1 VSSDS
6 PRLGRVGSATLL
18 VAGVYGIA
26 LVVAGFVVP
35 VYRSTSVS
43 SSGDLADGSDT
54 LVGVNGGGVVLVL
67 GVPLLATVL
76 VACALWSRSRRGALA
91 IAWTLT
97 GLLAAFNLLAM
108 LTIGVFVLPVTAAL
122 VLACS
127 TCRRR
132 PEQLGGAAAAR
143 SLG

>member
-1 VSSDS
+1 MSSEN
-6 PRLGRVGSATLL
+6 PRLGRVAATTLL
-18 VAGVYGIA
+18 MAGVYGIA

-43 SSGDLADGSDT
+43 SSGALTDGSDT
-54 LVGVNGGGVVLVL
+54 LVGVNGVGVVFVL

-76 VACALWSRSRRGALA
+76 VASALWSRSRRGALA

-108 LTIGVFVLPVTAAL
+108 LSIGVFVLPVTAAL
-122 VLACS
+122 IVACTS
-127 TCRRR
+127 SRR
-132 PEQLGGAAAAR
+132 PPRQLDAATAAR
-143 SLG
+143 SFG